1 MRNTVEDERA
11 RQGSQGR
18 PVLMVLV
25 ASLFFVGL
33 ALTGYMF
40 WNSSTSPDSTSQNA
54 SRTAVTGSPTG
65 RSNPSTH
72 TLPQNLAYPAP
83 SEPSSTGTTSRPAN
97 Q

>member
-25 ASLFFVGL
+25 ASLFFLGL

-40 WNSSTSPDSTSQNA
+40 W
-54 SRTAVTGSPTG
+54 TGSPTG

-72 TLPQNLAYPAP
+72 TLPQNPAYPAP